1 MGGYGGEPAKLER
14 CGTVDLEVPAS
25 AEVVIEGFI
34 RDDPTTYEIEGHFGE
49 FTGYVGEHPIVT
61 HAPSTAGLGRRATI
75 RHPDDAA
82 RHA

>member
-25 AEVVIEGFI
+25 AEVVVEGFF

-49 FTGYVGEHPIVT
+49 FTR
-61 HAPSTAGLGRRATI
+61 LCR
-75 RHPDDAA
+75 
-82 RHA
+82 